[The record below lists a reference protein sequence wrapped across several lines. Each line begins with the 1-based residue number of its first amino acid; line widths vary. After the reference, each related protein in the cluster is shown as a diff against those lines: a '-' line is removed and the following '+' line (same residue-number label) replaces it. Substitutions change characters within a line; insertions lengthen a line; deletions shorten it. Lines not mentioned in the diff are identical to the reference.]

1 MRGKI
6 DRTTND
12 GDGPAYFVL
21 RGQNYHHMCSMM
33 PKSDSR
39 PKFAQ
44 IYIYDTQNESMNQY
58 KHFRYDIV

>member
-21 RGQNYHHMCSMM
+21 GGQNYHHMGSMM
-33 PKSDSR
+33 LKSDSR

-44 IYIYDTQNESMNQY
+44 IYIHDTQNESMNQY
-58 KHFRYDIV
+58 KHFKYDIV